1 MKRLLLV
8 LTTALLVSGCQSTE
22 KICRD
27 LATGKISG
35 IDAYEKLGKPD
46 MWPKAY
52 CRQYMRGY

>member
-1 MKRLLLV
+1 MKRLLLP
-8 LTTALLVSGCQSTE
+8 LLAALLVSGCQSTK

-27 LATGKISG
+27 HATGKIDG
-35 IDAYEKLGKPD
+35 VEAYEKLGKPD